1 MSSAEPAN
9 RSAMRTCLVQAA
21 IAEFGEHG
29 FAAVGTR
36 RIAEMCDTA
45 MSSITYHFGS
55 KEGLYLAAADHIAE
69 SISAFIGPAVEAI
82 RIDGCPSRAAAT
94 EALVGLLDRF
104 AQMMLDERSGH
115 WVQFIIRE
123 QHHPSEAFDRL
134 FEGAMR
140 PVLNT
145 AVALIRR
152 ARPDLD
158 EKRARATAILLWS
171 QAVILRSARAS
182 VGRIFDTAEID
193 PDTADLMRRQIAAQ
207 TRCILMLDP
216 EDSA

>member
-1 MSSAEPAN
+1 MSADATSRPD
-9 RSAMRTCLVQAA
+9 MRTCLVQAA
-21 IAEFGEHG
+21 IAEFGKHG

-45 MSSITYHFGS
+45 MSSITYHFGG
-55 KEGLYLAAADHIAE
+55 KEGLYLAAADHIGE
-69 SISAFIGPAVEAI
+69 SISAFIGPAVDAI
-82 RIDGCPSRAAAT
+82 RIDRCESREAAT
-94 EALVGLLDRF
+94 EALVTLLDRF

-123 QHHPSEAFDRL
+123 QHHPTQAFDRL

-140 PVLNT
+140 PVLDK

-158 EKRARATAILLWS
+158 DSRARATAILLWS
-171 QAVILRSARAS
+171 QAVILRSGRAS
-182 VGRIFDTAEID
+182 VARIFDTAEID
-193 PDTADLMRRQIAAQ
+193 GKTADLMRQQIAAQ
-207 TRCILMLDP
+207 TRCILMLEP
-216 EDSA
+216 EEFP